1 MLFDVARRM
10 HDFELA
16 RYETRLWAGF
26 AQDANFDART
36 STGRFLMNLFSKKGM
51 SVSAAVVLVSLLAV
65 GFVVRARAT
74 ADWHEPQGLV
84 GTWRLQ
90 VTPVYCPG
98 VTTGTLAAPFQ
109 GLVSFTSD
117 GTMTNTFTNSLFGY
131 DTPGHGYWWKTG
143 DDTYKDVVEILIV
156 DPPATSPYVSG
167 TQKYFGSITLVDE
180 HELKAEVTSI
190 YFNSSDT
197 VYLTKC
203 TDVAGKRLNDS
214 PTEP

>member
-1 MLFDVARRM
+1 MKSKT
-10 HDFELA
+10 LA
-16 RYETRLWAGF
+16 SAVRV
-26 AQDANFDART
+26 
-36 STGRFLMNLFSKKGM
+36 FSLLL
-51 SVSAAVVLVSLLAV
+51 LVSGTCALAQES
-65 GFVVRARAT
+65 RAG
-74 ADWHEPQGLV
+74 ADWHEPLV

-109 GLVSFTSD
+109 GLVSFTGD
-117 GTMTNTFTNSLFGY
+117 GTLINTFTNALFGY

-143 DDTYKDVVEILIV
+143 HHTYRDVVELLIV
-156 DPPATSPYVSG
+156 DPPTTSPYVPG

-180 HELKAEVTSI
+180 NDLRAQVMSI
-190 YFNSSDT
+190 YFNASDT

-203 TDVAGKRLNDS
+203 TDVVGTRLNDS